1 VFEGILCIQV
11 LIIFDNNVK
20 KDYNSV
26 NLNELRRNK
35 MNDIF
40 TYEEFVQSMT
50 LEQIQGWAYEGV
62 RLSDLYKE
70 YLALQEE
77 PQSNYRPEWAY

>member
-1 VFEGILCIQV
+1 
-11 LIIFDNNVK
+11 
-20 KDYNSV
+20 
-26 NLNELRRNK
+26 

-40 TYEEFVQSMT
+40 TYEEFVQSTT

-70 YLALQEE
+70 YLELQEE

>member
-1 VFEGILCIQV
+1 MA
-11 LIIFDNNVK
+11 
-20 KDYNSV
+20 
-26 NLNELRRNK
+26 NE
-35 MNDIF
+35 IW
-40 TYEEFVQSMT
+40 TYEEFVSTMT

>member
-1 VFEGILCIQV
+1 MANEIWTYQEFE
-11 LIIFDNNVK
+11 D
-20 KDYNSV
+20 
-26 NLNELRRNK
+26 
-35 MNDIF
+35 
-40 TYEEFVQSMT
+40 SMT
-50 LEQIQGWAYEGV
+50 AEQKAGWIYEGV